1 MNLGRWE
8 GRAVA
13 FVIGCGIGVLLRMFW
28 VLAVVSF
35 RTVRGPCPPYAPAYV
50 PVSTVEEY
58 EECDSDDETVAPPNT
73 PKGELPKYVYL
84 VDEKIA
90 VEESK

>member
-35 RTVRGPCPPYAPAYV
+35 RTVRGPRGGYA
-50 PVSTVEEY
+50 PVSTSVM
-58 EECDSDDETVAPPNT
+58 EECDSDDETVVSPNSS
-73 PKGELPKYVYL
+73 KAELPKYFYPV
-84 VDEKIA
+84 VEKIA

>member
-13 FVIGCGIGVLLRMFW
+13 FVIGCGIGVLIRMFW
-28 VLAVVSF
+28 VLAIVSY
-35 RTVRGPCPPYAPAYV
+35 RVCRGYRDDGYVTV
-50 PVSTVEEY
+50 TVMEEY
-58 EECDSDDETVAPPNT
+58 DSDYETVISAPS
-73 PKGELPKYVYL
+73 PKTGPPRYIYP

-90 VEESK
+90 IEESN

>member
-35 RTVRGPCPPYAPAYV
+35 RTVRGPRAGYV
-50 PVSTVEEY
+50 PVSTSIMEE
-58 EECDSDDETVAPPNT
+58 SDDEMVVSAKS
-73 PKGELPKYVYL
+73 PKADLPKYLYL
-84 VDEKIA
+84 VDEKIV

>member
-13 FVIGCGIGVLLRMFW
+13 FVLGCGIGVLLRMFW
-28 VLAVVSF
+28 VLAVVFYRAVKGSK
-35 RTVRGPCPPYAPAYV
+35 A
-50 PVSTVEEY
+50 EELEY
-58 EECDSDDETVAPPNT
+58 THIIIDAGDVDDETVVHSPPPT
-73 PKGELPKYVYL
+73 YTYP

-90 VEESK
+90 VEADAPKAAAESK